1 MLSFSNR
8 KTIERRLKERCRQD
22 RARIQ
27 IGRVSNFGLLEMSR
41 QRLRESSVKWKITL
55 TNESFALKLIKLMEV
70 KSILNKAKFVKI
82 RISEKIKNFIN
93 INFADDLKYFENKN
107 KIKVEIISD
116 NSLIIP
122 DYIIELQN
130 KTKKIIETIENIS
143 KLKNHSDQ
151 ELEDKKK
158 NSLLFKKKKFNKKK
172 FNKKKFFKKTKS
184 SPSLAKKD

>member
-1 MLSFSNR
+1 M
-8 KTIERRLKERCRQD
+8 
-22 RARIQ
+22 
-27 IGRVSNFGLLEMSR
+27 
-41 QRLRESSVKWKITL
+41 
-55 TNESFALKLIKLMEV
+55 
-70 KSILNKAKFVKI
+70 
-82 RISEKIKNFIN
+82 
-93 INFADDLKYFENKN
+93 
-107 KIKVEIISD
+107 
-116 NSLIIP
+116 IIP

>member
-27 IGRVSNFGLLEMSR
+27 IGRISNFGLLEMSR
-41 QRLRESSVKWKITL
+41 QRLRESAVKWKIVL

-82 RISEKIKNFIN
+82 KISDKIKNFIN
-93 INFADDLKYFENKN
+93 ENFADDLKYFESKN

-122 DYIIELQN
+122 DYYIELQN

-143 KLKNHSDQ
+143 KLKNLSEQ
-151 ELEDKKK
+151 E
-158 NSLLFKKKKFNKKK
+158 SINKKIIM
-172 FNKKKFFKKTKS
+172 
-184 SPSLAKKD
+184 

>member
-1 MLSFSNR
+1 M
-8 KTIERRLKERCRQD
+8 KERCRQD

-107 KIKVEIISD
+107 KIKIEIISD

-151 ELEDKKK
+151 EPEDKKK